1 MNCLGVITSRIGVIS
16 VSDDHLNDRTS
27 AFKNCLFGGSLPSIL
42 PSLSSWQS
50 SAHYYGCSVP
60 STPEGHV
67 LLGSFVPSV
76 YNSDPLRGSDPLRPL
91 RGSDPLRGGDKHCWA
106 HGKIMV
112 GSIFLRSIPGDK
124 AGCYEIMGGES
135 DFNSG

>member
-1 MNCLGVITSRIGVIS
+1 MIVGLH
-16 VSDDHLNDRTS
+16 HLHGRTS
-27 AFKNCLFGGSLPSIL
+27 GL

-60 STPEGHV
+60 SAPAGHV
-67 LLGSFVPSV
+67 LLGSVAPAMYS
-76 YNSDPLRGSDPLRPL
+76 SDSLK
-91 RGSDPLRGGDKHCWA
+91 GDKHCWA

-112 GSIFLRSIPGDK
+112 GSIFLGSIPGDK

-135 DFNSG
+135 DFNSD